1 MSIQGEYSY
10 HEGFIDGEQ
19 TILDIWEECK
29 ETTDSWTEA
38 CEEFDRK
45 MKELQQDIDSL

>member
-19 TILDIWEECK
+19 TVIDIWEECK
-29 ETTDSWTEA
+29 EQTSFRAEA
-38 CEEFDRK
+38 YEEFDRR